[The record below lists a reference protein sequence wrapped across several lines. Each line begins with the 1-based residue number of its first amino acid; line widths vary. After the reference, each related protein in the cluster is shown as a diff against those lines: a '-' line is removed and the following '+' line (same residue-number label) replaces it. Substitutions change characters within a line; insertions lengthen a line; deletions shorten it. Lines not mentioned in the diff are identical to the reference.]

1 MRQLSFLSLNDHRM
15 SAEGS
20 EVLSLNNHR
29 MSAEGSEVSSEVT
42 ELMRAMEHMD
52 TMSGSIYGTV
62 AKIVAQCRSHH

>member
-15 SAEGS
+15 SVEGS

-42 ELMRAMEHMD
+42 ELL
-52 TMSGSIYGTV
+52 
-62 AKIVAQCRSHH
+62 

>member
-1 MRQLSFLSLNDHRM
+1 MRQLSFLPLDDHRM

-42 ELMRAMEHMD
+42 ELL
-52 TMSGSIYGTV
+52 
-62 AKIVAQCRSHH
+62 